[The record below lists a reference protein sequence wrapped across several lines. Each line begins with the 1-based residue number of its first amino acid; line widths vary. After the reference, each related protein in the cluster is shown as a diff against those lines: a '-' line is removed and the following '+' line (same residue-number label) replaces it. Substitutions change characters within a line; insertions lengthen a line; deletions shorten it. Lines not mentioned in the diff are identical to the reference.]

1 MAVADLQSIRQVGV
15 ARQMAG
21 MLVALH
27 RQTFGNHAMTFSGPA
42 IPLTRRGFV
51 GLSLGLAV
59 AGRSAAWAAGLP
71 RDADIVV
78 IGAGA
83 AGIAAA
89 RRIAAANRKVLVVEA
104 GAKIGGRCQ
113 TDTAAFGVPFDRGAR
128 LLYNPDLLPLVKLAR
143 SAGLE
148 IVAAPQGQK
157 MRIGRRYAR
166 AGEAEDFLATLV
178 RANRAIDDASRRGDI
193 ACAAV
198 LPKDLGDWSGAAEF
212 LLGPYATGKDLKD
225 LSTVDQVRA
234 LHREAAV
241 SVRPGIG
248 ALVAKLAE
256 GLPVVLSTPAT
267 RIVWGSRDC
276 TVETPAGNITARAV
290 VVTAST
296 NVLTSG
302 KIKFSPELP
311 KRQLEAAS
319 KLSLGSSDHIALELP
334 GNPLGLARDDVLIE
348 QSRDNRTAALT
359 ANVGGSSICTVDV
372 GGSFGRDLSAQG
384 DAAMVAFATE
394 WLGKLFGSEV
404 AGAVKRSSVTRW
416 DAEPYVLGAMSA
428 AAPGGQA
435 NRRVLSEPLGGLFL
449 AGEATHET
457 QWGTVGGAWESG
469 EHAADAALKKIGALK
484 EAAPAAAAPRPK
496 HRSRAKSAEGSHA
509 APRAPSLF
517 WPRN

>member
-1 MAVADLQSIRQVGV
+1 
-15 ARQMAG
+15 
-21 MLVALH
+21 
-27 RQTFGNHAMTFSGPA
+27 MTFSGPA

-59 AGRSAAWAAGLP
+59 AGRSVAWGAALP

-104 GAKIGGRCQ
+104 GTTIGGRCQ
-113 TDTAAFGVPFDRGAR
+113 TDTAAFDVPFDRGAHW
-128 LLYNPDLLPLVKLAR
+128 LYNPDIQPLVKLAR
-143 SAGLE
+143 SAGLD
-148 IVAAPQGQK
+148 IVTAPQGQK

-178 RANRAIDDASRRGDI
+178 RANRAIDDAARRGDI

-212 LLGPYATGKDLKD
+212 LLGPYATGKDLRD

-234 LHREAAV
+234 LHRDAAV
-241 SVRPGIG
+241 SVRPGLG
-248 ALVAKLAE
+248 ALLAKLAE
-256 GLPVVLSTPAT
+256 GLPLALSTPAT
-267 RIVWGSRDC
+267 RVVWGGRDC
-276 TVETPAGNITARAV
+276 TVETPAGAIHARAV
-290 VVTAST
+290 IVTAST
-296 NVLTSG
+296 NVLTAG
-302 KIKFSPELP
+302 KIKFAPELP
-311 KRQLEAAS
+311 KRQLDAAG
-319 KLSLGSSDHIALELP
+319 KLSLGSCDHIALELP
-334 GNPLGLARDDVLIE
+334 GNPLGLSRDDVLIE

-359 ANVGGSSICTVDV
+359 TNLGGSSICTVDV

-394 WLGKLFGSEV
+394 WLGKLFGSEI
-404 AGAVKRSSVTRW
+404 ARAVKRTSVTRW
-416 DAEPYVLGAMSA
+416 DAAPYVLGAMSA
-428 AAPGGQA
+428 AAPGAQLS
-435 NRRVLSEPLGGLFL
+435 RRVLAEPLGALLL

-469 EHAADAALKKIGALK
+469 ERAAEAALKRIGVLK
-484 EAAPAAAAPRPK
+484 DAEPAAPARPA
-496 HRSRAKSAEGSHA
+496 RRPRAKSAEGA
-509 APRAPSLF
+509 RGPSLF